1 MCIQVQ
7 DSTSSADLPSLEAVV
22 QIKGS
27 GRSSSAV
34 FQAAA
39 YGLAHCSWLS
49 ASLFSACSN
58 FRRSPPFLHQRLG
71 IVVEASEGP
80 SARTSLA
87 FKLLL
92 SRGVMGKYVGRRNSP
107 LSVAWISTSH
117 SGFPKLFHQSS
128 VSSKT
133 SFRPFRDVRCKLL
146 AFSNSALS
154 ILHLFSLLLRFF
166 LKLRNLQTVQIET
179 CQ

>member
-117 SGFPKLFHQSS
+117 SGFPSSSTKAQSPPRHPSDLLGMSDASCWRFPTLRWASYIFSRCSCDSFSSWETFKL
-128 VSSKT
+128 
-133 SFRPFRDVRCKLL
+133 CK
-146 AFSNSALS
+146 
-154 ILHLFSLLLRFF
+154 
-166 LKLRNLQTVQIET
+166 
-179 CQ
+179 